1 VRIVRALYAASAALA
16 LLGLWL
22 ELAPASPPH
31 APEGERARAAW
42 LGPAPTA
49 RAALPNYEAI
59 VAANIFSKV
68 RTPSAARFTPAG
80 SPRNRQARGA
90 ARGGTP
96 LTLYGITMGPQGAV
110 ALIHADPSVPG
121 ADVYHL
127 GDLVAGGRLVA
138 ITESTVTLARPSGPL
153 VLHLPARR
161 RAKS

>member
-1 VRIVRALYAASAALA
+1 VLYAASTALA
-16 LLGLWL
+16 LLGLSL
-22 ELAPASPPH
+22 AFAPASPPG
-31 APEGERARAAW
+31 AGPERARAAW
-42 LGPAPTA
+42 LGPRPTA
-49 RAALPNYEAI
+49 RVAPPSYEAI

-80 SPRNRQARGA
+80 SPRNRHARGT

-138 ITESTVTLARPSGPL
+138 ITESTVTLARPSGPV
-153 VLHLPARR
+153 VLHLPAGR
-161 RAKS
+161 RAQP